1 MTAGERKAAANKR
14 RRAFHIS
21 AMSTAATLSA
31 GVFAALAFV
40 GLIGPAQ
47 WATSRQETVLGKVF
61 TGWLTTVNM
70 PAAGW
75 GSDTVFVS
83 SYTGDT
89 AHLTTGEMAPVADL
103 NLTTPL
109 STTAEHAIS
118 MNTLTA
124 LLFAAALL
132 LVAVA
137 MWPSYVTDPAQL
149 ETGLTGAF
157 KWPTPTTSEK
167 QRQKARERHEQRLEE
182 FTAARTEADDLDA
195 ETQTD
200 ETQNTEQEPS
210 EGVEFLETR
219 LSEGG
224 TND

>member
-1 MTAGERKAAANKR
+1 MTLGERKAAANKR
-14 RRAFHIS
+14 RRAFHIY

-47 WATSRQETVLGKVF
+47 WATSRQETVLGKVL

-75 GSDTVFVS
+75 GSETVFVS

-89 AHLTTGEMAPVADL
+89 AHLTTGEMAPVAGL
-103 NLTTPL
+103 NLTAPL
-109 STTAEHAIS
+109 SATAEHAVS

-124 LLFAAALL
+124 ALL
-132 LVAVA
+132 AAFLILVAVA

-157 KWPTPTTSEK
+157 EWPTPTTSEK
-167 QRQKARERHEQRLEE
+167 QRQKARERRQQRLEE
-182 FTAARTEADDLDA
+182 FTAARAEADDPDA
-195 ETQTD
+195 ETNADT
-200 ETQNTEQEPS
+200 TQNNTQENPA
-210 EGVEFLETR
+210 GVEFLATR
-219 LSEGG
+219 LSKRA

>member
-1 MTAGERKAAANKR
+1 MSIGERKAAANKR

-21 AMSTAATLSA
+21 TMSALTALYA
-31 GVFAALAFV
+31 GMFAALAFV
-40 GLIGPAQ
+40 GLIGPSQ
-47 WATSRQETVLGKVF
+47 WAISRQETILGKVF

-75 GSDTVFVS
+75 GSETVFIS

-89 AHLTTGEMAPVADL
+89 AHLTTGDMAPVADL

-109 STTAEHAIS
+109 STTAEHAVS

-124 LLFAAALL
+124 ALIAAALV

-149 ETGLTGAF
+149 ETSLAGAF
-157 KWPTPTTSEK
+157 EWPTPTTSEK
-167 QRQKARERHEQRLEE
+167 QRQKTRERRQQRLEE
-182 FTAARTEADDLDA
+182 FTAARAEDDDLDA
-195 ETQTD
+195 ETNADT
-200 ETQNTEQEPS
+200 TQNDAQEHPA
-210 EGVEFLETR
+210 GTEFLATR
-219 LSEGG
+219 LMEG
-224 TND
+224 TRHE

>member
-21 AMSTAATLSA
+21 TMSALTALCV
-31 GVFAALAFV
+31 GVFAALGFV

-47 WATSRQETVLGKVF
+47 WAISRQETILGKVF
-61 TGWLTTVNM
+61 TGWLTTVNI

-75 GSDTVFVS
+75 GSETVFIS

-103 NLTTPL
+103 NLTAPL
-109 STTAEHAIS
+109 STTAEHAVF

-124 LLFAAALL
+124 ALLAALLL

-149 ETGLTGAF
+149 ETSLTGAF
-157 KWPTPTTSEK
+157 EWPTPATSEK
-167 QRQKARERHEQRLEE
+167 QRQKARERRQQRLEE
-182 FTAARTEADDLDA
+182 FAAAREEADRLNA

-200 ETQNTEQEPS
+200 TTQNHAQEHS
-210 EGVEFLETR
+210 AGTEFLAARLMEGTR
-219 LSEGG
+219 HE
-224 TND
+224 

>member
-1 MTAGERKAAANKR
+1 MTLSERKAAANKR

-21 AMSTAATLSA
+21 TMSALSTLCA
-31 GVFAALAFV
+31 GVFAALGFV
-40 GLIGPAQ
+40 GLIGPSQ
-47 WATSRQETVLGKVF
+47 WAISRQASTLGKVF

-75 GSDTVFVS
+75 GSETVFIS
-83 SYTGDT
+83 SYAGDT

-109 STTAEHAIS
+109 STTAEHAAF

-124 LLFAAALL
+124 GIFAVALL
-132 LVAVA
+132 LVAVV

-149 ETGLTGAF
+149 ETSLTGAF
-157 KWPTPTTSEK
+157 EWPTPTTSEK
-167 QRQKARERHEQRLEE
+167 QRQKARERRQQRLEE

-195 ETQTD
+195 ETQTA
-200 ETQNTEQEPS
+200 TQSDAQEHS
-210 EGVEFLETR
+210 AGTEFLAARLMEGTR
-219 LSEGG
+219 HE
-224 TND
+224 

>member
-1 MTAGERKAAANKR
+1 MTLGERKAAANKR
-14 RRAFHIS
+14 RRAFHIY

-75 GSDTVFVS
+75 GSETVFVS
-83 SYTGDT
+83 SYAGDT
-89 AHLTTGEMAPVADL
+89 AHLTSGEMVPVADL
-103 NLTTPL
+103 NFTVPL
-109 STTAEHAIS
+109 STTAEHAVS

-124 LLFAAALL
+124 GLLAAFLI

-157 KWPTPTTSEK
+157 EWPTPTTSEK
-167 QRQKARERHEQRLEE
+167 KRQKARKRSEQRREE
-182 FTAARTEADDLDA
+182 FAAAQAEADDLNM
-195 ETQTD
+195 ETQAD
-200 ETQNTEQEPS
+200 ETQKQEQEPS

-219 LSEGG
+219 LSEGAA
-224 TND
+224 ND

>member
-1 MTAGERKAAANKR
+1 MSIGERKAAANKR
-14 RRAFHIS
+14 RRAFHIYTMS
-21 AMSTAATLSA
+21 ALTALCV
-31 GVFAALAFV
+31 GVFAALVFV
-40 GLIGPAQ
+40 GLIGPSQ
-47 WATSRQETVLGKVF
+47 WAISRQETILGKVF

-75 GSDTVFVS
+75 GSETVFIS

-89 AHLTTGEMAPVADL
+89 AHLTTGEMAPVTDL
-103 NLTTPL
+103 NLTAPL
-109 STTAEHAIS
+109 STTAEHAVS

-124 LLFAAALL
+124 ALLAAALL

-149 ETGLTGAF
+149 ETSLTGAF
-157 KWPTPTTSEK
+157 EWPTPTTSEK
-167 QRQKARERHEQRLEE
+167 QRQKARKRRQQRLEE
-182 FTAARTEADDLDA
+182 FAAAQAEADDLDA

-200 ETQNTEQEPS
+200 TTQKQEQEPS
-210 EGVEFLETR
+210 AGVEFLAAR
-219 LSEGG
+219 LSKRA

>member
-1 MTAGERKAAANKR
+1 MTLGERKAAANKR

-21 AMSTAATLSA
+21 TMGALSTLCA
-31 GVFAALAFV
+31 GVFAALGFV
-40 GLIGPAQ
+40 GLIGPSQ
-47 WATSRQETVLGKVF
+47 WAISRQASTLGKVF

-75 GSDTVFVS
+75 GSETVFIS
-83 SYTGDT
+83 SYAGDT

-109 STTAEHAIS
+109 STTAEHAAF

-124 LLFAAALL
+124 GIFAVALL
-132 LVAVA
+132 LVAVV

-149 ETGLTGAF
+149 ETSLTGAF
-157 KWPTPTTSEK
+157 EWPTPTTSEK
-167 QRQKARERHEQRLEE
+167 QRQKARERRQQRLEE

-195 ETQTD
+195 ETQTA
-200 ETQNTEQEPS
+200 TQSDAQEHS
-210 EGVEFLETR
+210 AGTEFLAARLMEGTR
-219 LSEGG
+219 HE
-224 TND
+224 

>member
-1 MTAGERKAAANKR
+1 MTLGERKAAANKR

-21 AMSTAATLSA
+21 TMSALSTLCA
-31 GVFAALAFV
+31 GVFAALGFV
-40 GLIGPAQ
+40 GLIGPSQ
-47 WATSRQETVLGKVF
+47 WAISRQETILGKVF
-61 TGWLTTVNM
+61 TGWLATVNM

-75 GSDTVFVS
+75 RSETVFIS

-109 STTAEHAIS
+109 STTAEHAVS

-124 LLFAAALL
+124 ALLAAALL

-149 ETGLTGAF
+149 ETSLTGAF
-157 KWPTPTTSEK
+157 EWPTPTTSEK
-167 QRQKARERHEQRLEE
+167 QRQKARERRQQRLEE
-182 FTAARTEADDLDA
+182 FTAAREEADDLDA
-195 ETQTD
+195 ETQTA
-200 ETQNTEQEPS
+200 TQSDAQEHPA
-210 EGVEFLETR
+210 GTEFLAARLMEGTR
-219 LSEGG
+219 HE
-224 TND
+224 

>member
-1 MTAGERKAAANKR
+1 MTLGERKAAANKH
-14 RRAFHIS
+14 RRAFHIY

-75 GSDTVFVS
+75 GSETVFVS

-89 AHLTTGEMAPVADL
+89 AHLTTGEMAPVAGL
-103 NLTTPL
+103 NLTAPL
-109 STTAEHAIS
+109 SATAEHAVS

-124 LLFAAALL
+124 ALL
-132 LVAVA
+132 AAFLILVAVA

-157 KWPTPTTSEK
+157 EWPTPTTSEK
-167 QRQKARERHEQRLEE
+167 QRQKARERRQQRLEE
-182 FTAARTEADDLDA
+182 FAAAREEADDLDA
-195 ETQTD
+195 ETQTTT
-200 ETQNTEQEPS
+200 TQKQEQEPS
-210 EGVEFLETR
+210 AGVELLAAR
-219 LSEGG
+219 LSERA

>member
-1 MTAGERKAAANKR
+1 MTLGERKAAANKR

-21 AMSTAATLSA
+21 AMSSLSALCA
-31 GVFAALAFV
+31 GVFAALGFV
-40 GLIGPAQ
+40 GLIGPSQ
-47 WATSRQETVLGKVF
+47 WAISRQETILGKVF

-75 GSDTVFVS
+75 GSDTVFIS

-109 STTAEHAIS
+109 STTVEHAVS

-124 LLFAAALL
+124 ALLAAALV

-149 ETGLTGAF
+149 ETDLVGAF
-157 KWPTPTTSEK
+157 EWPTPTTSEK
-167 QRQKARERHEQRLEE
+167 QRQKARERRQQRLEE
-182 FTAARTEADDLDA
+182 FTAARAEADDLDA
-195 ETQTD
+195 ETNADT
-200 ETQNTEQEPS
+200 TQNDAQEHS
-210 EGVEFLETR
+210 AGTEFLAARLMEGTR
-219 LSEGG
+219 HE
-224 TND
+224 

>member
-1 MTAGERKAAANKR
+1 MTIGERKAAANKR
-14 RRAFHIS
+14 RRAFHIYTMS
-21 AMSTAATLSA
+21 ALTALCA
-31 GVFAALAFV
+31 GVFAALVFV
-40 GLIGPAQ
+40 GLIGPSQ
-47 WATSRQETVLGKVF
+47 WAISRQETILGKVF

-75 GSDTVFVS
+75 GSETVFIS

-109 STTAEHAIS
+109 STTAEHAVS

-124 LLFAAALL
+124 ALLVAALV

-149 ETGLTGAF
+149 ETDLAGAF
-157 KWPTPTTSEK
+157 EWPTPTTSEK
-167 QRQKARERHEQRLEE
+167 QRQKARERRQQRLEE
-182 FTAARTEADDLDA
+182 FTAAHAEADDLDA
-195 ETQTD
+195 ETNADT
-200 ETQNTEQEPS
+200 TQNDAQEHS
-210 EGVEFLETR
+210 AGTEFLAARLMEGTR
-219 LSEGG
+219 HE
-224 TND
+224 

>member
-1 MTAGERKAAANKR
+1 MTIGERKAAANKR

-21 AMSTAATLSA
+21 TMSALTALCV

-40 GLIGPAQ
+40 GLIGPSQ
-47 WATSRQETVLGKVF
+47 WAISRQEATLGKVF
-61 TGWLTTVNM
+61 TGWLTTINM

-75 GSDTVFVS
+75 GSDTVFIS

-103 NLTTPL
+103 NLTAPL
-109 STTAEHAIS
+109 STTAEHAVS

-124 LLFAAALL
+124 ALLAALLL

-149 ETGLTGAF
+149 ETSLTGAF
-157 KWPTPTTSEK
+157 EWPTPTTSEK
-167 QRQKARERHEQRLEE
+167 QRQKARERRQQRLEE
-182 FTAARTEADDLDA
+182 FATVRAEADDLDA
-195 ETQTD
+195 EHQTD
-200 ETQNTEQEPS
+200 TTQNDAQEHP
-210 EGVEFLETR
+210 EGVEFLATR
-219 LSEGG
+219 LMEG
-224 TND
+224 TRHE

>member
-1 MTAGERKAAANKR
+1 MTIGERKAAVNKR
-14 RRAFHIS
+14 RRAFHIY

-31 GVFAALAFV
+31 GMFAALAFV

-89 AHLTTGEMAPVADL
+89 AHLTSGEIVPVADL
-103 NLTTPL
+103 NLTVPL
-109 STTAEHAIS
+109 STTAGHAVS

-124 LLFAAALL
+124 GLLAMLLALSMI
-132 LVAVA
+132 A

-149 ETGLTGAF
+149 ETSLAGAF
-157 KWPTPTTSEK
+157 EWPTPTTSEK
-167 QRQKARERHEQRLEE
+167 QRQKARERRQQRLEE
-182 FTAARTEADDLDA
+182 FAAAREEADSLDV
-195 ETQTD
+195 EHQTD
-200 ETQNTEQEPS
+200 TTQNDAQEHS
-210 EGVEFLETR
+210 AGTEFLAAR
-219 LSEGG
+219 LMEG
-224 TND
+224 TCHE

>member
-1 MTAGERKAAANKR
+1 MTLGERKAAANKR
-14 RRAFHIS
+14 RRAFHIY

-47 WATSRQETVLGKVF
+47 WATSRQENILGKVF
-61 TGWLTTVNM
+61 TGWLTTVNI

-75 GSDTVFVS
+75 GSETVFVS

-89 AHLTTGEMAPVADL
+89 AHLTSGEMVPVADL
-103 NLTTPL
+103 NLTVPL
-109 STTAEHAIS
+109 STTAEHAVS

-124 LLFAAALL
+124 GLLTMLLAL
-132 LVAVA
+132 VMVA

-149 ETGLTGAF
+149 ETSLTGAF
-157 KWPTPTTSEK
+157 EWPTPTTSEK
-167 QRQKARERHEQRLEE
+167 QRQKSRERREQRREE
-182 FTAARTEADDLDA
+182 FAAAQAEDDDLDM

-200 ETQNTEQEPS
+200 ETQKQEQEHP

-219 LSEGG
+219 LLEGD

>member
-1 MTAGERKAAANKR
+1 MTIGERKAAANKR

-21 AMSTAATLSA
+21 TMSIAAALSA

-40 GLIGPAQ
+40 GLIGPSQ

-109 STTAEHAIS
+109 STTAEHAVS

-124 LLFAAALL
+124 ALLAAALL

-137 MWPSYVTDPAQL
+137 MWPSYVTDPTQL
-149 ETGLTGAF
+149 ETSLTGAF
-157 KWPTPTTSEK
+157 EWPTPTTSEK
-167 QRQKARERHEQRLEE
+167 QRQKARERRQQRLEE
-182 FTAARTEADDLDA
+182 FTAAHTEADDLDA
-195 ETQTD
+195 ETQTA
-200 ETQNTEQEPS
+200 TQSDAQEHPA
-210 EGVEFLETR
+210 GVELLAAR
-219 LSEGG
+219 LSEGD

>member
-1 MTAGERKAAANKR
+1 MTIGERKAAANKR
-14 RRAFHIS
+14 RRTFHIYTMS
-21 AMSTAATLSA
+21 ALTALCV
-31 GVFAALAFV
+31 GVFAALVFV
-40 GLIGPAQ
+40 GLIGPSQ
-47 WATSRQETVLGKVF
+47 WAISRQETILGKVF

-75 GSDTVFVS
+75 GSETVFVS

-103 NLTTPL
+103 NLTAPL
-109 STTAEHAIS
+109 STTAEHAVF

-124 LLFAAALL
+124 ALLAAALL

-149 ETGLTGAF
+149 ETSLAGAF
-157 KWPTPTTSEK
+157 EWPTPTTSEK
-167 QRQKARERHEQRLEE
+167 QRQKARKRRQQRLEE
-182 FTAARTEADDLDA
+182 FAAAQAEADDLDA

-200 ETQNTEQEPS
+200 TTQKQEQEPS
-210 EGVEFLETR
+210 AGVEFLETR
-219 LSEGG
+219 LSKRA

>member
-1 MTAGERKAAANKR
+1 MTIGERKAAANKR
-14 RRAFHIS
+14 RRAFHIY
-21 AMSTAATLSA
+21 AMSAIAALYT
-31 GVFAALAFV
+31 GVFATLAFA

-47 WATSRQETVLGKVF
+47 WAISRQEAALGKVF

-89 AHLTTGEMAPVADL
+89 AHLTTGEMVPVADL
-103 NLTTPL
+103 NLTAPL
-109 STTAEHAIS
+109 STTAEHAVS

-124 LLFAAALL
+124 ALLAALLL

-149 ETGLTGAF
+149 ETSLTGAF
-157 KWPTPTTSEK
+157 EWPTPTTSEK
-167 QRQKARERHEQRLEE
+167 QRQKARERRQQRLEE
-182 FTAARTEADDLDA
+182 FATVRAEADDLDA
-195 ETQTD
+195 EHQTD
-200 ETQNTEQEPS
+200 TTQNDAQEHP
-210 EGVEFLETR
+210 EGVEFLATR
-219 LSEGG
+219 LMEG
-224 TND
+224 TRHE

>member
-137 MWPSYVTDPAQL
+137 MWPSYVTNPAQL
-149 ETGLTGAF
+149 ETSLAGVF
-157 KWPTPTTSEK
+157 EWPTPTTSEK
-167 QRQKARERHEQRLEE
+167 QRQKARERRQQRLEE
-182 FTAARTEADDLDA
+182 FTAARAEADDLDA
-195 ETQTD
+195 ETNADT
-200 ETQNTEQEPS
+200 TQNHAQEHPA
-210 EGVEFLETR
+210 GVELLAAR
-219 LSEGG
+219 LSKRA

>member
-1 MTAGERKAAANKR
+1 MTIGERKAAANKR
-14 RRAFHIS
+14 RRAFHIYT
-21 AMSTAATLSA
+21 MSVLTALCMGIFT
-31 GVFAALAFV
+31 ALAFV

-47 WATSRQETVLGKVF
+47 WAISRQETVLGKVF

-75 GSDTVFVS
+75 GSETVFVS

-89 AHLTTGEMAPVADL
+89 AHLATGEMVPVADL
-103 NLTTPL
+103 TLTAPL
-109 STTAEHAIS
+109 SATAEHAVF

-124 LLFAAALL
+124 ALLAALLL

-149 ETGLTGAF
+149 ETSLAGAF
-157 KWPTPTTSEK
+157 EWPTPTTSEK
-167 QRQKARERHEQRLEE
+167 QRQKARERIEQRTEE
-182 FTAARTEADDLDA
+182 FAAAREEADPLNA
-195 ETQTD
+195 ETQTPAPSSD
-200 ETQNTEQEPS
+200 AQESPA
-210 EGVEFLETR
+210 GVEFLATR
-219 LSEGG
+219 LSEGA

>member
-1 MTAGERKAAANKR
+1 MTIGERKAAANKR
-14 RRAFHIS
+14 RRAFHIY
-21 AMSTAATLSA
+21 AMSIAAALSA

-89 AHLTTGEMAPVADL
+89 AHLATGEMVPVADL
-103 NLTTPL
+103 TLTAPL
-109 STTAEHAIS
+109 SATAEHAVF

-124 LLFAAALL
+124 ALLAALLL

-149 ETGLTGAF
+149 ETSLAGAF
-157 KWPTPTTSEK
+157 EWPTPTTSEK
-167 QRQKARERHEQRLEE
+167 QRQKARERRQQRLEE
-182 FTAARTEADDLDA
+182 FAAAREEADSLDV
-195 ETQTD
+195 EHQTD
-200 ETQNTEQEPS
+200 TTQNDAQEHPA
-210 EGVEFLETR
+210 GTEFLATR
-219 LSEGG
+219 LMEG
-224 TND
+224 TRHE

>member
-1 MTAGERKAAANKR
+1 MTIGERKAAANKR
-14 RRAFHIS
+14 RRAFHIY
-21 AMSTAATLSA
+21 AMSSLSALCA

-40 GLIGPAQ
+40 GLIGPSQ
-47 WATSRQETVLGKVF
+47 WAISRQETILGKVF

-75 GSDTVFVS
+75 GSETVFVS

-109 STTAEHAIS
+109 STTAKHAVS

-124 LLFAAALL
+124 GFLAAFLV

-149 ETGLTGAF
+149 ETSLAGAF
-157 KWPTPTTSEK
+157 EWPTPTTSEK
-167 QRQKARERHEQRLEE
+167 QRQKARERRQQRLEE
-182 FTAARTEADDLDA
+182 FIAARAEADDLDA
-195 ETQTD
+195 ETNADT
-200 ETQNTEQEPS
+200 TQNDAQEHPA
-210 EGVEFLETR
+210 GTEFLATR
-219 LSEGG
+219 LMEG
-224 TND
+224 TRHE